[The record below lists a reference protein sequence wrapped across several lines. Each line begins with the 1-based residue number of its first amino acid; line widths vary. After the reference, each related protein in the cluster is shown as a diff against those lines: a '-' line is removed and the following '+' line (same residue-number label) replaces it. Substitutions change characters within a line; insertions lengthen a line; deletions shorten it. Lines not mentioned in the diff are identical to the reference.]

1 MGFLDWVE
9 PSAPN
14 SNLCH
19 ECKLV
24 IQRVL
29 DQTLNPTM
37 PDGLG
42 MPDVLDW
49 DFSGKQLDFNFDL
62 MDTFDWM
69 RPDV

>member
-1 MGFLDWVE
+1 VE

-19 ECKLV
+19 ECKSV

-29 DQTLNPTM
+29 DQTLNPV
-37 PDGLG
+37 PPEGHA

-49 DFSGKQLDFNFDL
+49 DFSSTQLDFNFDL

-69 RPDV
+69 RPDI